1 MRGTFYPPY
10 LQRYTLRGEEP
21 GRMRQRGREWGG
33 GVCSRLGKCQN
44 EILKNGESG
53 GERESEVGERSTAR

>member
-1 MRGTFYPPY
+1 
-10 LQRYTLRGEEP
+10 
-21 GRMRQRGREWGG
+21 MRQRGREWGG

-53 GERESEVGERSTAR
+53 GGVREREVGERSTAR